1 MTNPDGSLDDDRPSL
16 MPVLIALG
24 IVAFVLIA
32 MTVFRM
38 IGGDRA
44 TDESLVGRA
53 VVAQNDALQRED
65 YSAFRGYTCLPQ
77 QGTQADVIAGQQRS
91 KTDRGARF
99 VDDVTDIKFDS
110 GHTLELSLWSR
121 NLLKEQHTFQKS
133 FNTATRFTSGIYNE
147 PRTFGLDL
155 TVRY

>member
-38 IGGDRA
+38 IGGDRT

-65 YSAFRGYTCLPQ
+65 YAALRGYTCVAQ
-77 QGTQADVIAGQQRS
+77 QGVQADVIAGQQRS

-99 VDDVTDIKFDS
+99 VDDVTDIKIDGDRAAATVVYHFEKTPDDKATS
-110 GHTLELSLWSR
+110 PM
-121 NLLKEQHTFQKS
+121 TFVREDGGWKVCS
-133 FNTATRFTSGIYNE
+133 AG
-147 PRTFGLDL
+147 PR
-155 TVRY
+155 

>member
-1 MTNPDGSLDDDRPSL
+1 MADPDDNLDDDRPSL

-38 IGGDRA
+38 IGGDRT

-65 YSAFRGYTCLPQ
+65 YAALRGYTCVPQ
-77 QGTQADVIAGQQRS
+77 QGVQADVIAGQQRS

-99 VDDVTDIKFDS
+99 VDDVTDIKIDGDRAAATVVYHFEKTPDDKVTS
-110 GHTLELSLWSR
+110 P
-121 NLLKEQHTFQKS
+121 
-133 FNTATRFTSGIYNE
+133 TAFVREDGGWKVCSAG
-147 PRTFGLDL
+147 PR
-155 TVRY
+155 

>member
-1 MTNPDGSLDDDRPSL
+1 MADPDDNLDDDRPSL

-38 IGGDRA
+38 IGGDRT

-65 YSAFRGYTCLPQ
+65 YAAFRGYTCLPQ
-77 QGTQADVIAGQQRS
+77 QGVQADVIAGQQRS
-91 KTDRGARF
+91 RTDRGARF
-99 VDDVTDIKFDS
+99 VDDVTDIKIDGDRAAATVVYHFEKTPDDKVTS
-110 GHTLELSLWSR
+110 P
-121 NLLKEQHTFQKS
+121 
-133 FNTATRFTSGIYNE
+133 TAFVREDGAWKVCSAG
-147 PRTFGLDL
+147 PR
-155 TVRY
+155 